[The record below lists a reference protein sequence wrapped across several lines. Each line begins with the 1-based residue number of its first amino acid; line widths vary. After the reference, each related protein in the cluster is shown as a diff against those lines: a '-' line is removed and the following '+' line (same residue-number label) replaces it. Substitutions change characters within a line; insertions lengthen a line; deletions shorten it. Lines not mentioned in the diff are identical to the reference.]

1 MQQIRSAMGVT
12 LAWGLAFW
20 TMTAAALA
28 QPISSN
34 GLPIRQD
41 LPYGAIN
48 RFENN
53 KLNHEI
59 TISDLAFSPEGR
71 LLASSDRFH
80 KVCLW
85 DLRTGRQRM
94 AFNAHRGGVGGLA
107 FSPNARTLATAGFD
121 TKVRLWDTRDGFE
134 IGQFDGPFLPFE
146 SVAFTPDGTN
156 VVAGCRDRH
165 VYMWDRATGKLLGTT
180 ADLDGWG
187 LAVGFLNQGREMAVL
202 SNGGVRTVQILTY
215 PEGAATEP
223 LPRQVDPDSRV
234 NAMVVSSD
242 GQLLAL
248 AGEDQSIW
256 VYDLKRRELLLQ
268 LTGHENTVNDLA
280 FSPDGQLLYSA
291 GADQAT
297 RVWEIATG
305 SQVVAVGGHTPNARG
320 ISAVATSV
328 DGRRFA
334 SGGYD
339 GQVVIWDLGMLLGTG
354 LHGPIEQ
361 LVYDEWD
368 EESFVYVEPE
378 VNGSGESGDDPKPI
392 ALPDLETCWGSLTSQ
407 SGDEGQRG
415 VWFMIAQPDKA
426 LPFLSARLKPIQGGK
441 DLDARIADWIHQLGN
456 DDFSERERAAESLE
470 NVLERASDALRIA
483 RDESPSEEVQ
493 FRARFLLAG
502 REGLRL
508 QTDELR
514 RVTRAIQVLEHIGSA
529 EAVKI
534 LERVGSGTPDAKQT
548 RDALAAIQ
556 RIHARRALA
565 PFDRMSTEAGTP

>member
-1 MQQIRSAMGVT
+1 VQQIRSAMGVT
-12 LAWGLAFW
+12 LAWALGFL
-20 TMTAAALA
+20 TLSSAALA
-28 QPISSN
+28 QHDVSH
-34 GLPIRQD
+34 GLTIRSD

-48 RFENN
+48 RFETSD
-53 KLNHEI
+53 LGHVV
-59 TISDLAFSPEGR
+59 TISDLAFSPDGR
-71 LLASSDRFH
+71 LLASSDRFY

-85 DLRTGRQRM
+85 ELRTGRQRL

-134 IGQFDGPFLPFE
+134 LGQLDGPFLPLE
-146 SVAFTPDGTN
+146 SVSFTPDGTN

-165 VYMWDRATGKLLGTT
+165 VYMWDRKSGKLLGTT

-187 LAVGFLNQGREMAVL
+187 LAVGFLQEGREMAVL

-268 LTGHENTVNDLA
+268 LTGHENTINDLA

-305 SQVVAVGGHTPNARG
+305 SQVLAVGGHTPNARG

-334 SGGYD
+334 SGGFD

-361 LVYDEWD
+361 LAYDAWD
-368 EESFVYVEPE
+368 EDGFVYVEPDASA
-378 VNGSGESGDDPKPI
+378 SGETESTPMPI
-392 ALPDLETCWGSLTSQ
+392 ELPDLETCWGSLTSQ

-415 VWFMIAQPDKA
+415 VWFMIAQPDTA
-426 LPFLSARLKPIQGGK
+426 LPFLSDRLKPIQGGN
-441 DLDARIADWIHQLGN
+441 DLDARIAHWIHQLGD
-456 DDFSERERAAESLE
+456 DDFTEREQAAEALE
-470 NVLERASDALRIA
+470 NVLDRAADSLRVA

-514 RVTRAIQVLEHIGSA
+514 RVTRAIQVLEHIGSPK
-529 EAVKI
+529 AVKV
-534 LERVGSGTPDAKQT
+534 LERLASGTPDARQT
-548 RDALAAIQ
+548 RDAAAAIQ
-556 RIHARRALA
+556 RIQARRALA
-565 PFDRMSTEAGTP
+565 PFDRMSTEAAAP